1 MNGLVSC
8 PTRMPHGRPLR
19 GCGRQ
24 DGMPATVHCTL
35 GSATTTSRAQAG
47 CCRARRRRWIRRAF
61 SSVQPARRDSLPLS
75 KVFVRLAALALL
87 LVHGHW
93 AACALHVRVCAPEEC
108 GEALPL
114 IRRAAAGLTCGPP

>member
-1 MNGLVSC
+1 MCLSVHV
-8 PTRMPHGRPLR
+8 MDRPWEAF
-19 GCGRQ
+19 
-24 DGMPATVHCTL
+24 D
-35 GSATTTSRAQAG
+35 
-47 CCRARRRRWIRRAF
+47 RARRVLRGRDDLVGWKSADLP
-61 SSVQPARRDSLPLS
+61 SVRRDSLPLS
-75 KVFVRLAALALL
+75 KVSVRLAALALL